1 MTYKS
6 LHNYSGKPFLCPDKT
21 TVARYDPTESDSPQA
36 QGAAGRKGC
45 FAGDRLRGHGA
56 AHRPHR
62 DRTTQHHGKHPLPVV
77 RLLRHHVERVFRG
90 DQGPRVKG
98 AGQRHRPGL
107 GTGPKPA
114 TKQEPR
120 IDSRCGVPVWD
131 AMRRYDRTADS
142 KHRPRQL
149 PAVRPPPCRACCRGN
164 A

>member
-1 MTYKS
+1 MTYRS

-45 FAGDRLRGHGA
+45 FAGDRLRGHGT

-90 DQGPRVKG
+90 DQGSRVNAPDRDADRASG
-98 AGQRHRPGL
+98 PAQSPQRNR
-107 GTGPKPA
+107 
-114 TKQEPR
+114 KQEPR
-120 IDSRCGVPVWD
+120 IGSRCGVPVSD
-131 AMRRYDRTADS
+131 AMRRYGRGREPQTSPMANAGGQAPS
-142 KHRPRQL
+142 LPRL
-149 PAVRPPPCRACCRGN
+149 L
-164 A
+164 